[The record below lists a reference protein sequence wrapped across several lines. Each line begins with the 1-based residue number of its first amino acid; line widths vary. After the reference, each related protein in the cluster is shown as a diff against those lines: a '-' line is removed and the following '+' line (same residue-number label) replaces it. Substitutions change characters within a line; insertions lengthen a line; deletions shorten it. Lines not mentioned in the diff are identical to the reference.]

1 MAQDWSLKG
10 AGAANL
16 VYAYCGEDERLR
28 GHVLRVRK
36 GTAHAASEVDIALWE
51 GVLVH
56 KPGDAAGREL
66 SYVADVM
73 APLLGRQYVF
83 PGAAA
88 LSARGWAGVGP
99 AVCLEDGL
107 PLSYYNPLDLFSGQP
122 DRMAAALARLLEA
135 PSDGVQLYGGTGT
148 AGGGSDGIES
158 APPAPADA
166 GAEAGATPVTA
177 TVAFVDLDIKAA
189 GKLPKH
195 LALERQLE
203 DTARSEA
210 GGRLLRRLGELAG
223 LLPEP

>member
-16 VYAYCGEDERLR
+16 VYAYCGEDERLS

-83 PGAAA
+83 PGIPCRLPVDMREAMRPGGSSDHFPALLQPDHTLLQAADERRERGRVPCGVCR
-88 LSARGWAGVGP
+88 LISAAGTRAPRYPEVRI
-99 AVCLEDGL
+99 
-107 PLSYYNPLDLFSGQP
+107 LDLS
-122 DRMAAALARLLEA
+122 
-135 PSDGVQLYGGTGT
+135 
-148 AGGGSDGIES
+148 
-158 APPAPADA
+158 
-166 GAEAGATPVTA
+166 
-177 TVAFVDLDIKAA
+177 
-189 GKLPKH
+189 
-195 LALERQLE
+195 
-203 DTARSEA
+203 
-210 GGRLLRRLGELAG
+210 GGRWPGERKMFVG
-223 LLPEP
+223 LQQFA